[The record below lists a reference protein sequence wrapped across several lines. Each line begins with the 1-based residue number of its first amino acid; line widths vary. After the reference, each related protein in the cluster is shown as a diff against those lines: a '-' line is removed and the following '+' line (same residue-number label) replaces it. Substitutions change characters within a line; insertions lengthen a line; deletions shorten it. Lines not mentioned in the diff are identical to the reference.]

1 MVHVPDT
8 EERHMRRVLLGKMNE
23 DRNTVLELRRER
35 AQLRKEEKQQKKQQ
49 LSSAG
54 N

>member
-8 EERHMRRVLLGKMNE
+8 EERHMMRALLGGKVNE

-35 AQLRKEEKQQKKQQ
+35 AQLRKEQKQKK
-49 LSSAG
+49 SSSG